1 MKKLF
6 SALFSTGYITAVS
19 PSSVKR
25 YNKPILRVVH
35 EMTMAIEA
43 CRSNRDLNKVAKQIQ
58 KQFTGQFSHHVS
70 YGHYLAELSGR
81 IQGKRYELN
90 VNDLYL

>member
-6 SALFSTGYITAVS
+6 PALFTTGHIVGLQPANT
-19 PSSVKR
+19 KR

-43 CRSNRDLNKVAKQIQ
+43 CRTNRELNKVVKQVQ
-58 KQFTGQFSHHVS
+58 KQFTGRFHNHVS
-70 YGHYLAELSGR
+70 YAHYLSELTGR

-90 VNDLYL
+90 INSLFS